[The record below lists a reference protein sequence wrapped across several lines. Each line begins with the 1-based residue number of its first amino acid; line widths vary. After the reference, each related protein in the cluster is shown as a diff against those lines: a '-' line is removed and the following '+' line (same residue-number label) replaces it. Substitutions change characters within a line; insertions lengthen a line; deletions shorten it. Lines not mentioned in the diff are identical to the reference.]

1 MVDEAKN
8 RIRSAKRDRNEFDF
22 VWVVFDK
29 DGHLNLPKA
38 FSDARTY
45 SSTIHIA
52 FTAIC
57 FEYFILLHFERT
69 TSPFRRCD
77 DLIKRLKSH
86 ISDYEKAVNLYSVL
100 KDRID
105 HGIENSEWGYNQ
117 AKPQLDSGRMPYELS
132 SFSNVHQLVR
142 FLHGL

>member
-1 MVDEAKN
+1 M
-8 RIRSAKRDRNEFDF
+8 
-22 VWVVFDK
+22 
-29 DGHLNLPKA
+29 
-38 FSDARTY
+38 
-45 SSTIHIA
+45 
-52 FTAIC
+52 
-57 FEYFILLHFERT
+57 
-69 TSPFRRCD
+69 
-77 DLIKRLKSH
+77 IKRLKSH